1 MPSYRPAARAS
12 IPSRGPPGIRRT
24 THAHATLEEREGGFD
39 QDARSARR
47 TRGSDPRKSPVRD
60 LRKRCRSA
68 RPHGSVSA
76 RGIAQ
81 EKCLFPRSPVGL
93 ATRDP
98 ESDEE
103 KASFT
108 GFGHQG
114 SAPDRERASANSGRT
129 AQLLRSRNEK
139 GRGQG

>member
-24 THAHATLEEREGGFD
+24 THAHATPEAREGGLD
-39 QDARSARR
+39 EDAKAARR

-68 RPHGSVSA
+68 RPRGSVSP

-81 EKCLFPRSPVGL
+81 EECLFPRGPVGL

-98 ESDEE
+98 ESDEK

-114 SAPDRERASANSGRT
+114 WAADRER
-129 AQLLRSRNEK
+129 
-139 GRGQG
+139 